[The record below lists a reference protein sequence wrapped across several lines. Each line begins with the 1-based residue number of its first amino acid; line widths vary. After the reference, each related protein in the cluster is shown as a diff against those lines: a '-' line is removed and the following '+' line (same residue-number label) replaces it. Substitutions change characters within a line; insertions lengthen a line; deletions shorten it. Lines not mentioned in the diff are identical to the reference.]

1 MRGLIGLVSIELLLQ
16 VDDLAFPL
24 PYFLVLLLQLIYQ
37 VLLVPLLVVLL
48 PDALQFPDLQ
58 LESLDLLGQI
68 VVLLPHL
75 AQNHPHL
82 VSFFG

>member
-68 VVLLPHL
+68 VVLLPHF
-75 AQNHPHL
+75 AQNHPNL
-82 VSFFG
+82 VPFFG